1 MPRPA
6 LLVLKFAIEL
16 RTSSESQPS
25 SPSPPQRSSLST
37 CGNIKSACI
46 KARTW
51 ACLRRCL
58 RLILGYSASPL
69 RTGRCLPSSQS
80 VCLLMELRRT
90 NQKTLLLFVIR
101 DHLGT
106 TPMENLVTT
115 LTSDMERIWDAI
127 SKPAEFRD
135 RRLKDYFDLSFTTPP
150 HKLLRP
156 DAFEADVIGYMV
168 ASKTKR
174 GSTTFSSPLIVN
186 EFRLTVSHSIWR
198 VSGYVAEGMRTGP
211 VLTYSFAG
219 TSSIQQGPRS
229 AHSKRTPGP
238 VPMRRDF
245 CPSLSRL

>member
-1 MPRPA
+1 MD
-6 LLVLKFAIEL
+6 LLKTVFEVNLGLSGKPTADGQVFAFI
-16 RTSSESQPS
+16 
-25 SPSPPQRSSLST
+25 
-37 CGNIKSACI
+37 
-46 KARTW
+46 
-51 ACLRRCL
+51 
-58 RLILGYSASPL
+58 
-69 RTGRCLPSSQS
+69 S
-80 VCLLMELRRT
+80 VCVFTDGIART
-90 NQKTLLLFVIR
+90 NQRTLLLSVIC
-101 DHLGT
+101 DHLST

-115 LTSDMERIWDAI
+115 LTSDMERIGDAI

-238 VPMRRDF
+238 VPMR
-245 CPSLSRL
+245 